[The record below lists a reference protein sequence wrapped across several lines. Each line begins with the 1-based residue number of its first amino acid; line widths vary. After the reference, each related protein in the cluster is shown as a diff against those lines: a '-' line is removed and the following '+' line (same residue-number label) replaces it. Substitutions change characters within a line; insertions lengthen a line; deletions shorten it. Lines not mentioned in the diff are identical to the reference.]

1 MSDSEVSLIFSAAPR
16 TVRRRELRRFAV
28 MLSERVA
35 GGRGFTCLI
44 TSDNELRR
52 LNRTFRK
59 RDYVTDVL
67 SFPSGESQGPLGD
80 IAIAA
85 GRAAEQSR
93 ERGHSLETEI
103 RTLMLHGVLHLL
115 GMDHEK
121 DNGKMARAERRYRR
135 DFNLPAGL
143 IERAK
148 TC

>member
-1 MSDSEVSLIFSAAPR
+1 MSDSEISLIFGARVR
-16 TVRRRELRRFAV
+16 TVRRRELRRFAGL
-28 MLSERVA
+28 LSGRVA

-44 TSDNELRR
+44 TSDDELRR
-52 LNRTFRK
+52 LNLTFRK

-67 SFPSGESQGPLGD
+67 SFPSGASEGPLGD

-85 GRAAEQSR
+85 GRAAEQAR
-93 ERGHSLETEI
+93 EHGHSLETEI

-121 DNGKMARAERRYRR
+121 DNGLMARAERRYRR
-135 DFNLPAGL
+135 ELDLPAGL